1 MMAATEK
8 SNTLTMMDAA
18 TRTSTAPPRLP
29 ATVQKSLAPARRRNP
44 FFKPG
49 EDVEVRHRLGKVFSN
64 RELVIYLRA
73 KVVSVSAGTC
83 SYLVEYPAANSV
95 PARTARVAVFDVRA
109 ARRVP
114 PTAVDVASS
123 KRPLPPEQSERDCCK
138 KVKKTGKGIPEDV
151 LERLIAENEKEE
163 DAKKKKNALGHG
175 LSVPA
180 KKKLLPAPV
189 KALLQPSR

>member
-18 TRTSTAPPRLP
+18 RMTSTAPPCLP
-29 ATVQKSLAPARRRNP
+29 ATVQKSLAPVRRRNP

-49 EDVEVRHRLGKVFSN
+49 EDVEVRHRLGKVFD
-64 RELVIYLRA
+64 RDVVIYLRA

-83 SYLVEYPAANSV
+83 SYLVEYPAANSI

-114 PTAVDVASS
+114 PPAVDVASS
-123 KRPLPPEQSERDCCK
+123 KRPLPSEQSERDCCK

-175 LSVPA
+175 LAVPA
-180 KKKLLPAPV
+180 KKKFLPAPV